1 MMWEVFL
8 VLLGM
13 FIGGTAALVVL
24 ALFFAKAM
32 SR

>member
-1 MMWEVFL
+1 MWDVFL

-13 FIGGTAALVVL
+13 AIGASAALVVL

-32 SR
+32 RR